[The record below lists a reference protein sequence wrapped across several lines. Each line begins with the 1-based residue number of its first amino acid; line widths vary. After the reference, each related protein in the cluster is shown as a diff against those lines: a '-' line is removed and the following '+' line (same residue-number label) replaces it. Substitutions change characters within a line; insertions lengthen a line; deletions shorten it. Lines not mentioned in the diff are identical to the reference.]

1 MFKNYEVDKAK
12 KDEVDKAKKDEV
24 DDLFSEVLDMLTK
37 ARESGADP
45 FGGVEVDDL
54 GLLDGVEV
62 DDILGGVADLLGGG
76 CFGGSFGGVEVDDLD
91 LLDGV
96 EVADLFSEVLKSV
109 DNGETTNDNGETKN
123 DNKKVLEKNKKVLE
137 KNKKVLEKKQI
148 IEKLKIEQ
156 GIQKKKNQKA
166 KVLRKEQ
173 ALRNELNSAN
183 FKEQQKELSEQKA
196 KLSKILKEIN
206 YQRDLVLNLEFPLP
220 ETLAEAQAKTGE
232 NKLLYFK
239 DVKQSLT
246 KDRTTFKAYI
256 RNNGHCEN
264 IGTWGTYSEA
274 VQAYD
279 YVMKKLHPSSKNP
292 SSNTPPNILFYK
304 TINTI
309 KNDTLELYIKMMSTR
324 IPKNGITGPLQ
335 LPTFL
340 PKNSKKAEVQDLK
353 NTLRF
358 NRKREV

>member
-1 MFKNYEVDKAK
+1 MRN
-12 KDEVDKAKKDEV
+12 
-24 DDLFSEVLDMLTK
+24 
-37 ARESGADP
+37 
-45 FGGVEVDDL
+45 
-54 GLLDGVEV
+54 
-62 DDILGGVADLLGGG
+62 
-76 CFGGSFGGVEVDDLD
+76 
-91 LLDGV
+91 
-96 EVADLFSEVLKSV
+96 EVADLFLIEAEVLKSV
-109 DNGETTNDNGETKN
+109 DNGETKNNNGETRN

-137 KNKKVLEKKQI
+137 IKQF

-156 GIQKKKNQKA
+156 GIQKKKNRKA
-166 KVLRKEQ
+166 KVLRKKQ

-183 FKEQQKELSEQKA
+183 FKEQQKEQKAELSEQKA

-279 YVMKKLHPSSKNP
+279 YVMKKLHPSSK
-292 SSNTPPNILFYK
+292 TPPNILFYK
-304 TINTI
+304 TINT
-309 KNDTLELYIKMMSTR
+309 KSNDTLELYIKMMSTR

-340 PKNSKKAEVQDLK
+340 PKTSKKAEDQDHK

>member
-1 MFKNYEVDKAK
+1 MFKNYSSKKKAK
-12 KDEVDKAKKDEV
+12 KDDV
-24 DDLFSEVLDMLTK
+24 DDIFDDILDMLNK
-37 ARESGADP
+37 AREAGADP
-45 FGGVEVDDL
+45 LDD
-54 GLLDGVEV
+54 
-62 DDILGGVADLLGGG
+62 VA
-76 CFGGSFGGVEVDDLD
+76 D

-96 EVADLFSEVLKSV
+96 EVADLLGGVEVADLLGGVEVDDLLGGVEVDDLLDGVEVDDLFLIEAEVLKSV
-109 DNGETTNDNGETKN
+109 DNGETKNNNGETRN
-123 DNKKVLEKNKKVLE
+123 DNKKELE

-148 IEKLKIEQ
+148 IKNLKNEQ
-156 GIQKKKNQKA
+156 LIQKKKNREA
-166 KVLRKEQ
+166 KVLRKKQ

-183 FKEQQKELSEQKA
+183 FKEQKAELSEQKA

-279 YVMKKLHPSSKNP
+279 YVMKKLHPSSK
-292 SSNTPPNILFYK
+292 TPPNILFYK
-304 TINTI
+304 TINT
-309 KNDTLELYIKMMSTR
+309 KSNDTLELYIKMMSTR

-340 PKNSKKAEVQDLK
+340 PKNSKKAEDQDHK